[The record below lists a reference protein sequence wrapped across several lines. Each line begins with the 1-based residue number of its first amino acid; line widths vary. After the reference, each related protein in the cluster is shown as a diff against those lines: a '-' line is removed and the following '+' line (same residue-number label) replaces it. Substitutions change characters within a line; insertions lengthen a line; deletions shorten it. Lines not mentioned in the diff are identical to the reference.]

1 MVIQIKSLDSG
12 SLGNLNS
19 IMLIQTQRQ
28 ISDLNIAYLMGDI
41 NFDDYRRKR
50 GFLLDSLFDDITLP
64 KQFATDTVP
73 TKTIKQNRQKS
84 KQSRRSGK
92 SSNTLLILGIFV
104 LALSIIGAVIL
115 LITTQ

>member
-1 MVIQIKSLDSG
+1 
-12 SLGNLNS
+12 
-19 IMLIQTQRQ
+19 MLIQTQRQ

-50 GFLLDSLFDDITLP
+50 GFLLESLFDDITLP

-73 TKTIKQNRQKS
+73 ANSIKNRRKKS
-84 KQSRRSGK
+84 KRSNIFRR
-92 SSNTLLILGIFV
+92 SSNTPLILGIIV
-104 LALSIIGAVIL
+104 LALSIIGAVTL